1 MDNSFDLQ
9 QLKAQFEILNNKLNQ
24 QQIVNERIIRASVNS
39 KVRSINRDGRAMVG
53 IAVAGCVAIVADHY
67 LVKWS

>member
-39 KVRSINRDGRAMVG
+39 RCAASIATGVQWWLLPWR
-53 IAVAGCVAIVADHY
+53 VALPLLPTII
-67 LVKWS
+67 W